1 MSGRQPPAPQAPPV
15 QRLRVRYAKR
25 GRLRFLS
32 HRDFQR
38 SLERAIRRA
47 QVPIAFSSGFTPHP
61 RISYAGAAPTGAA
74 SEAEYFELGLAAEC
88 DPAWVRSVLD
98 AALPVGLDIV
108 EVVPA
113 GDGPLADQLEASEW
127 EIALEGVGSEAA
139 AESVQRLLALESV
152 EVERLTKKGVRR
164 MDARAPIL
172 ALQARAAEST
182 SADTPGASGAGN
194 AGDRPPYAILH
205 LVVRHATPAV
215 RPDDVLAAMRT
226 ATGIEWP
233 VPPKIRR
240 LAQGPV
246 LPSGSGVGDP
256 LQADRGED
264 DPT

>member
-1 MSGRQPPAPQAPPV
+1 MSRRQPPAPQAPPV

-47 QVPIAFSSGFTPHP
+47 GVPIAFSSGFTPHP

-88 DPAWVRSVLD
+88 DPAWVGSVLD

-108 EVVPA
+108 EVVAA
-113 GDGPLADQLEASEW
+113 GGGALADRLEASEW
-127 EIALEGVGSEAA
+127 EISIEGVGPVEAE
-139 AESVQRLLALESV
+139 ESVQRLLARESV

-164 MDARAPIL
+164 LDARAPIL
-172 ALQARAAEST
+172 LLQVQAPSVAA
-182 SADTPGASGAGN
+182 ADTPGASFGAAAADGSVC
-194 AGDRPPYAILH
+194 AILH
-205 LVVRHATPAV
+205 LVVRHETPAV
-215 RPDDVLAAMRT
+215 RPDDVLVAMRT
-226 ATGIEWP
+226 ATGLEWP

-246 LPSGSGVGDP
+246 LPSGVGVGDP
-256 LQADRGED
+256 LLADRGEGE
-264 DPT
+264 PT